1 MLLTIGVVGAVVLT
15 RRPKGELDPLPDD
28 DPPSIY
34 RDNENSSDLGS
45 TLSEETDPSDETA
58 ADESGKDTSE
68 ETGVSGE

>member
-1 MLLTIGVVGAVVLT
+1 MNA
-15 RRPKGELDPLPDD
+15 
-28 DPPSIY
+28 SQS
-34 RDNENSSDLGS
+34 DNENSSDLES

>member
-1 MLLTIGVVGAVVLT
+1 MMTPHRFIVIM
-15 RRPKGELDPLPDD
+15 KK
-28 DPPSIY
+28 I
-34 RDNENSSDLGS
+34 SDLES